1 MGKNKNAQHQNKLLW
16 SVQTSKINPE
26 GPCGPI
32 QKKSWSSCSWGSPL
46 HSAIKNFVKIQ
57 VSKSDLL
64 FGHSEYT
71 KLNKLNQRRNILE
84 CRGIIQS
91 PACLEDRACIRGV
104 ASTPK
109 LPAFWDSSEPRS
121 LKFSYVGNIQSQ
133 MQEAIQITD
142 P

>member
-32 QKKSWSSCSWGSPL
+32 QKKSWSSRSWGSPL
-46 HSAIKNFVKIQ
+46 HSGIKIFVKIQ

-64 FGHSEYT
+64 FGHSDYT
-71 KLNKLNQRRNILE
+71 KLNKLNQRRNIPE
-84 CRGIIQS
+84 CRGISQC
-91 PACLEDRACIRGV
+91 PACLKGIRGV

-109 LPAFWDSSEPRS
+109 LPAFWDSSESRS
-121 LKFSYVGNIQSQ
+121 LKFNYVGNIQSQ
-133 MQEAIQITD
+133 MPKLFI
-142 P
+142 